1 MNSVTHVIAVCLLIV
16 QFAFIYTIPVPENTS
31 KPDTDDEIVYD
42 QRQNGSENLR
52 IHMNDVTL
60 VVAPSDGILQ
70 LMSASASDF
79 LNNNNEVS
87 GSNSNKPQGGPN
99 VYSLSDCGSDNG
111 AKCKQQTHKK
121 NRIRLSSLLVP
132 LLNRAT
138 GN

>member
-1 MNSVTHVIAVCLLIV
+1 MNSVTHVIAVSLLIV
-16 QFAFIYTIPVPENTS
+16 QFASIYTIPVPDSTS

-79 LNNNNEVS
+79 LNQNNEVS
-87 GSNSNKPQGGPN
+87 GSNSIKPQGPS
-99 VYSLSDCGSDNG
+99 VYSLNDCGSDTG
-111 AKCKQQTHKK
+111 AKCKQQSHKK
-121 NRIRLSSLLVP
+121 
-132 LLNRAT
+132 
-138 GN
+138 